1 MWTFV
6 SMCPLNLIPFY
17 YFQDYVKSVI
27 FCFRGPLSSAC
38 KCFLQSPIFE
48 ILCWLYLFPLLP
60 YFCSPTNLTF
70 SQNSCLEWLTSLPHP
85 HLPLKRV
92 LLKSFLSSYS
102 KANECFFHC
111 HLNLSEAFNS
121 KTTPSFL
128 ENSPVLASIESYSQV
143 SPCLPD
149 PSLDSFLLPVAPW
162 LMPALVLDNY
172 QIYQWGERSRVCRA
186 LLCWGAGGVRVCG
199 GTAFPVLAPMTG
211 WFIEAQKFSLAW
223 TWESWNL
230 KVIKSGSFRPNK
242 D

>member
-149 PSLDSFLLPVAPW
+149 PSVSGKKLGLLLQVWSPFT
-162 LMPALVLDNY
+162 
-172 QIYQWGERSRVCRA
+172 RA
-186 LLCWGAGGVRVCG
+186 FKKLLCTYNCHLYISIHSLSSELQGYIDTTFLTSLLYSLRGSSNSTLSCMHALPPSAC
-199 GTAFPVLAPMTG
+199 PLHAP
-211 WFIEAQKFSLAW
+211 
-223 TWESWNL
+223 ES
-230 KVIKSGSFRPNK
+230 
-242 D
+242 